1 MPIRQKQFH
10 ADSQNCIVTKLWRTA
25 SLFLLASAS
34 ITLTQPIWA
43 QQANSLLTP
52 QALWEVKRVDNP
64 VISPDQKQI
73 AFTVQVWSVEKNRAQ
88 NHIWLMDAQGNN
100 QRRLTT
106 AEASDSA
113 PVWSPD
119 GSRIAFTSRRSDDEA
134 PALYILRLDG
144 GEAEKI
150 LELPYGVV
158 NPQWLPDGSGLIV
171 GTNVIPA
178 LTGNWRAEDFAAMKK
193 EMKRRRDSKMT
204 AKVTEDR
211 VYRFF
216 DHWLTDE
223 LSSHLLHFDL
233 DKKSIRDLTP
243 FSTSLFSSSGAFDF
257 QIAPDGRS
265 VALSMNTI
273 PAPHH
278 DADNGDILLIS
289 LATDQT
295 IKNITTENRGVDGA
309 PAFAADGKSL
319 YYLRTNTPTYDGSSA
334 KLWRYDLSNGKNLA
348 VSEARDYAIAEF
360 QIGKHNNKLWMLAED
375 QGETSI
381 FSSKSDGAQFERVLR
396 DGGIAKLKQT
406 ANQLIFLR
414 STFDRPN
421 EIYSWDVNT
430 KTLRQLTHF
439 NDALMAQFKL
449 GKFESY
455 SFKGANDEIVHGWLI
470 LPPDFDKTK
479 TYPLLQLMHGGPH
492 TMVGNAFNF
501 RWNAHVMAA
510 PGYIV
515 SWVNRHGSTGF
526 GEQFARSINYQWGEK
541 PTQDILR
548 SNDYLMQKLPN
559 IDSKRIAAAGASYGG
574 YLAAWLAG
582 HTDRFATIVDHAGV
596 NDLVAQY
603 GSDSTNYS
611 FELTLGGNP
620 WSNADIMQKNNPMSY
635 AKNFKTPMLLTHGEI
650 DYRVPY
656 VNSTALYGVL
666 QGMKI
671 PSRLVIFPN
680 ENHWI
685 LSPQNAIHWNWEV
698 QSWLQRY
705 IGGTPT
711 LSQPKFN

>member
-1 MPIRQKQFH
+1 MKIKYAYAKH
-10 ADSQNCIVTKLWRTA
+10 ALQRVALFVFLSSGLSVVAANANANTNTNTVNTA
-25 SLFLLASAS
+25 SRM
-34 ITLTQPIWA
+34 I
-43 QQANSLLTP
+43 TP
-52 QALWEVKRVDNP
+52 QDLWAVKRVDNP
-64 VISPDQKQI
+64 VVSPDQKHI
-73 AFTVQVWSVEKNRAQ
+73 AFTVQTWSLERNRAQ
-88 NHIWLMDAQGNN
+88 NQIWLMDSQGRN

-106 AEASDSA
+106 ADASDSA

-144 GEAEKI
+144 GEAEKV
-150 LELPYGVV
+150 LELPFGVI
-158 NPQWLPDGSGLIV
+158 NPKWHPSGDSLIV
-171 GTNVIPA
+171 GTKAIPA
-178 LTGNWRAEDFAAMKK
+178 LKGSWRVDDMQAMKK

-216 DHWLTDE
+216 DHWLTDG
-223 LSSHLLHFDL
+223 LSAHFLQFDL
-233 DKKSIRDLTP
+233 RNKSLIDLTP
-243 FSTSLFSSSGAFDF
+243 QSTELFSSSSSFDF
-257 QIAPDGRS
+257 AVSPDGKS
-265 VALSMNTI
+265 LVYSANTI

-278 DADNGDILLIS
+278 EADNSDLILLKLDEIGKS
-289 LATDQT
+289 
-295 IKNITTENRGVDGA
+295 KNITNENRGPDSS
-309 PAFAADGKSL
+309 PSFSADGKNI
-319 YYLRTNTPTYDGSSA
+319 YYTRTNTPLYDGSSA
-334 KLWRYDLSNGKNLA
+334 KLWRYE
-348 VSEARDYAIAEF
+348 VSSAKHSPVTEARDYAIAEF
-360 QIGKHNNKLWMLAED
+360 QASKDLSKLWMVAED

-381 FSSKSDGAQFERVLR
+381 FSSKIDGNQFERVIR
-396 DGGIAKLKQT
+396 DAGISKLKLLG
-406 ANQLIFLR
+406 NQLVFLR
-414 STFDRPN
+414 SSFDRPN
-421 EIYSWDVNT
+421 EIYSMDLAS

-439 NDALMAQFKL
+439 NDELMANLKL
-449 GKFESY
+449 GKVESY
-455 SFKGANDEIVHGWLI
+455 QFKGANDQLVQGWLI
-470 LPPDFDKTK
+470 LPPDYDKNK

-526 GEQFARSINYQWGEK
+526 GEQFARSINAEWGVK
-541 PTQDILR
+541 PAQDILR
-548 SNDYLMQKLPN
+548 SNDYLIQKLGN

-582 HTDRFATIVDHAGV
+582 HTDRFVTIIDHAGV
-596 NDLVAQY
+596 NDLVTQY

-611 FELTLGGNP
+611 FEKTLGGNP
-620 WSNADIMQKNNPMSY
+620 WSDTEVMQKNNPMSY
-635 AKNFKTPMLLTHGEI
+635 AKNFKTPMLLTHGEL

-666 QGMKI
+666 QGMKV
-671 PSRLVIFPN
+671 PSRLVVFPN

-685 LSPQNAIHWNWEV
+685 LLPQNSVYWYWEV
-698 QSWLQRY
+698 QNWLQRY

-711 LSQPKFN
+711 LTQPKY